1 MFRLAFTKA
10 IAAIALLIL
19 CLALPQPIG
28 AEIAAPSSRKE
39 APAFSLENSKGEII
53 NLSDYKG
60 KVVLLNFWATWCHG
74 CKQEIPWYM
83 EFATKYGQ
91 RGLAVIGVSMDEDGW
106 KSVRPYITEKK
117 LNYAI
122 VIGSEALANQ
132 YGGVDSMPV
141 SILIDRHGK
150 IADSH
155 SGVVDK
161 NSWKEEIRK
170 LLDESK

>member
-1 MFRLAFTKA
+1 MFRLALTKA
-10 IAAIALLIL
+10 TAAVALVIL
-19 CLALPQPIG
+19 CLALPQSIG
-28 AEIAAPSSRKE
+28 AEIAAPGSRKE
-39 APAFSLENSKGEII
+39 APAFSLQNSKGELI

-74 CKQEIPWYM
+74 CKEEIPWYM

-91 RGLAVIGVSMDEDGW
+91 RGFAVIGISMDEDGW
-106 KSVRPYITEKK
+106 KSVKPYIEEKK
-117 LNYAI
+117 LNYTI

-161 NSWKEEIRK
+161 SSWEEEIRK

>member
-10 IAAIALLIL
+10 TGAIALLI
-19 CLALPQPIG
+19 IG
-28 AEIAAPSSRKE
+28 PTFSQRICSEIGAPSSRRD
-39 APAFSLENSKGEII
+39 APGFSLQNSRGEIV
-53 NLSDYKG
+53 NLSDFKG

-83 EFATKYGQ
+83 EFETKYEQ
-91 RGLAVIGVSMDEDGW
+91 RGLIVIGISMDEDGW
-106 KSVRPYITEKK
+106 KSVTPYIAEKK
-117 LNYAI
+117 LNYTI

-132 YGGVDSMPV
+132 YGGADSMPV

-161 NSWKEEIRK
+161 NGWEEEIRK
-170 LLDESK
+170 LLRESK